1 MISLERGTHN
11 KKLRPDEMK
20 RLLRLCEPGQPFAP
34 GPACHAFGM
43 EAGHPVLLKYAP
55 GDGSEAG
62 CQIRLGLDVKAG
74 DEADTLVFEV
84 SPGARSGELGH
95 LSFRGKVRMSSAL
108 LSAVPRP
115 HQHGGNTAGFASMPC
130 GMMHVESESRPEERT
145 GAAEN
150 NDEGGAARCCCL
162 RFLGRQ
168 YLPAAANTTAGN
180 GASADDNRGQKGEVT
195 ADLEQQRADADRRA
209 ADLERR
215 LAEAEQRTAASPT
228 PPKAELA
235 EPNPTPPPPPPEPEP
250 VPKIAPTSQNIQ
262 RGIEVVNGAAV
273 GELELDISCVVFA
286 MNEWSKNWS
295 ANHRPNS
302 DEVKKASVKLLEL
315 TGDRNSISNL
325 PQYASIL
332 VALKVLDLSG
342 CSGISGTFR

>member
-1 MISLERGTHN
+1 
-11 KKLRPDEMK
+11 
-20 RLLRLCEPGQPFAP
+20 
-34 GPACHAFGM
+34 M
-43 EAGHPVLLKYAP
+43 EQQRA
-55 GDGSEAG
+55 
-62 CQIRLGLDVKAG
+62 
-74 DEADTLVFEV
+74 EADRR
-84 SPGARSGELGH
+84 A
-95 LSFRGKVRMSSAL
+95 
-108 LSAVPRP
+108 
-115 HQHGGNTAGFASMPC
+115 
-130 GMMHVESESRPEERT
+130 
-145 GAAEN
+145 
-150 NDEGGAARCCCL
+150 
-162 RFLGRQ
+162 
-168 YLPAAANTTAGN
+168 
-180 GASADDNRGQKGEVT
+180 